1 LLVTSTVNADTST
14 GISAAEALELN
25 PTAPRPPEETQPLVD
40 GRQTHPLYN
49 DQPMKLGL
57 FGTNCSYGLIMSH
70 AETTYRATWEHTLQ
84 VARTA
89 EAIGFEALVPIAR
102 WRGFGGTT
110 NFNGNCF
117 ETYAWAA
124 GLAQATER
132 IGIFAT
138 SHLPTMHPIVAAKAA
153 TTIDHISGGRF
164 GLNLV
169 MGWFSPEME
178 MFDGTQREHDE
189 RYTFGQEW
197 LDLVL
202 KLWSEEGSFD
212 HHGDFFNCRGVESYP
227 KPHQAPRPILINAGN
242 SKAGVEFSA
251 RNVDVN
257 FASLTTFE
265 EMKAYT
271 DTIRG
276 KAREE
281 HQRDIKTMT
290 YGLVVCRDTE
300 KEAKAAFQ
308 HVIDKGDWGAAEN
321 VMKIAGMQSQSFNEQ
336 IKQFQERFI
345 AGWAGFPIV
354 GNPEQVTEQFG
365 QLKENGMEGMI
376 MGMVDYNEE
385 MKYFDA
391 EVMPLLKQA
400 GLRH

>member
-1 LLVTSTVNADTST
+1 MT
-14 GISAAEALELN
+14 IAEALELN
-25 PTAPRPPEETQPLVD
+25 PTAPRPPEETRPLVD
-40 GRQTHPLYN
+40 GRETHPLYN
-49 DQPMKLGL
+49 DQKMKLGL

-70 AETTYRATWEHTLQ
+70 AESTYKATWEHTVE
-84 VARTA
+84 VAQRA

-138 SHLPTMHPIVAAKAA
+138 SHLPTVHPIVAATAA

-169 MGWFSPEME
+169 MGWFAPEME
-178 MFDGTQREHDE
+178 MFDGSQREHDE
-189 RYTFGQEW
+189 RYAYGQEW
-197 LDLVL
+197 LDLVQ

-212 HHGDFFNCRGVESYP
+212 YVTDHFTCRGLESYP

-242 SKAGVEFSA
+242 SKSGVDFSA
-251 RNVDVN
+251 RNVDIN
-257 FASLTTFE
+257 FASLTTLE

-271 DTIRG
+271 DAIRA
-276 KAREE
+276 KAHDDYQRE
-281 HQRDIKTMT
+281 ITTMT
-290 YGLVVCRDTE
+290 YGLVVVRDTE

-308 HVIDKGDWGAAEN
+308 NVIDEGDWGAAEN
-321 VMKIAGMQSQSFNEQ
+321 VMKIADMQSQSFNEQ

-345 AGWAGFPIV
+345 AGWAGYPVV
-354 GNPEQVTEQFG
+354 GTPEQVTEELG
-365 QLKENGMEGMI
+365 RLNEAGMEGMI